1 VVKLN
6 VTSVDAKKLKS
17 FCEFAEVCFSKKMD
31 RGVEWL
37 EGAMSDQTS
46 SISFAVPDVHSEKSY
61 RELRKV

>member
-1 VVKLN
+1 MVKLN

-31 RGVEWL
+31 RGVQWL

-46 SISFAVPDVHSEKSY
+46 
-61 RELRKV
+61 

>member
-1 VVKLN
+1 MVKLN

-17 FCEFAEVCFSKKMD
+17 FCEFAEVCFPKKMD
-31 RGVEWL
+31 RGVQWL